1 MSTSPGAC
9 SCGKDLVWA
18 HVVKVEED
26 VALLCTCAEGCSCS
40 IDSADPSKCGCGSP
54 VRRISMKGTGLYF
67 CNCGGSCTCNY
78 ISATPGTCACG
89 MELKTAA

>member
-1 MSTSPGAC
+1 MSKSPGTC
-9 SCGKDLVWA
+9 SCGEELVWA

-26 VALLCTCAEGCSCS
+26 VALLCTCTEGCSCS
-40 IDSADPSKCGCGSP
+40 IDSADPSKCGCGAP
-54 VRRISMKGTGLYF
+54 LRRMSMKGTGLYF

-78 ISATPGTCACG
+78 LSATPGTCACG